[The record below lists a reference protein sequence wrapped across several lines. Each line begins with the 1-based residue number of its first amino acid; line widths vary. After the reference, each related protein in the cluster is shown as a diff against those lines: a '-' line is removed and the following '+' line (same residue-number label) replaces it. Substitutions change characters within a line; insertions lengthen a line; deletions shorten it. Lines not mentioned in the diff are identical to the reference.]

1 MEYKR
6 LCRARYDRK
15 ILGVCGGLAHYFR
28 IDPTVV
34 RVGMLLL
41 ILAGGVSVLFYLL
54 AALLMPE
61 SEEY

>member
-15 ILGVCGGLAHYFR
+15 ILGVCGGLAHYFN